1 MDQGSRPGAIHW
13 VVREVLVHEP
23 ALRTWL
29 KKAIHANDASEVE
42 DIIQES
48 YCRILNLRNVSHIR
62 NGRAYL
68 FTTARMIILERIR
81 KSKIVNIETIA
92 ELENLQI
99 PSESS
104 PPDDTV
110 IYKNYL
116 DQIKKIISALPDR
129 CRSVFQMRKIEG
141 LSQRE
146 VASRLGVAEHTVEN
160 DVAKGL
166 TMILRAIA
174 DGEQQAEMTL
184 ERMGRHG
191 RAWLSTG
198 NQ

>member
-1 MDQGSRPGAIHW
+1 MNEGGRLRIMQW

-23 ALRTWL
+23 SLRSWL
-29 KKAIHANDASEVE
+29 RKAIGPNDIE

-48 YCRILNLRNVSHIR
+48 YCRISNLKDVSHIR

-68 FTTARMIILERIR
+68 FTTARMIVIERIR
-81 KSKIVNIETIA
+81 KSRVVNIETMA
-92 ELENLQI
+92 EIDRLQI
-99 PSESS
+99 TGEEESPES
-104 PPDDTV
+104 IIVVKD
-110 IYKNYL
+110 YL
-116 DQIKKIISALPDR
+116 SNVRKLIDELPER
-129 CRSVFQMRKIEG
+129 CRKVFHLRKVEG

-146 VASRLGVAEHTVEN
+146 VATRLGLAEHTVEN

-166 TMILRAIA
+166 ALILKAIA
-174 DGEQQAEMTL
+174 DGEQQAEISL
-184 ERMGRHG
+184 ESMDGHG